1 MANSV
6 LIDGSTGS
14 SNTSY
19 VFTKD
24 HPEKTLVSLIGEAK
38 STLDI
43 AIYSLTHPDIV
54 QAIKDAKAR
63 GVVVRVITDKIQA
76 SGKSQTEALKILG
89 SAGIP
94 TMINSHSGLMHLKVT
109 LVDNK
114 IATSGSYNYSKA
126 ASTVNDE
133 VLIVMRNESIAKS
146 FSTEF
151 DTMWKDTNNFT
162 KIEKSIAMDDSA
174 ADPAIKT
181 DEVKLSAQ
189 CDLPTIKGNLS
200 SAGEKIYH
208 VPGGAFYDRTVAEQM
223 FCSAEE
229 AQAAGFRASSR

>member
-1 MANSV
+1 
-6 LIDGSTGS
+6 LIDGSTGGS
-14 SNTSY
+14 YTTY

-24 HPEKTLVSLIGEAK
+24 HPEKTLISIIGEAK
-38 STLDI
+38 LTLEI
-43 AIYSLTHPDIV
+43 AIYSLTHPDII

-109 LVDNK
+109 IVDNK
-114 IATSGSYNYSKA
+114 ITTSGSFNYSKA

-151 DTMWKDTNNFT
+151 DTMWKDTNNFM
-162 KIEKSIAMDDSA
+162 KIEKYIAMDEPA
-174 ADPAIKT
+174 ANPVNKT

-189 CDLPTIKGNLS
+189 CDVPTIKGNLS
-200 SAGEKIYH
+200 SGGEKIYH
-208 VPGGAFYDRTVAEQM
+208 VPGGAYYDRTIAEHM

-229 AQAAGFRASSR
+229 AQTAGFRASSR